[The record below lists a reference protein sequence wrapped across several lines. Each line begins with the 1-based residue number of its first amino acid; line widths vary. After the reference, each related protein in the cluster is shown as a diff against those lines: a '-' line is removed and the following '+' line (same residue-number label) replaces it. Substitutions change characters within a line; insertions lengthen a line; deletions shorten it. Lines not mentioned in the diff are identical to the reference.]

1 MKIKPVKTLPWA
13 LLILL
18 SVLVSAQEARP
29 RLRPLNEQSVNSKT
43 GPGVGAHIPEF
54 AAVDLNGKRQSFDS
68 LKGPKGLVLVCDAK
82 DPRGATWNQNG
93 TVIFAPDFGM
103 NGLFSVTARDAQ
115 SERQRNAVRKRFIA
129 SNYTSRRPS
138 RPPMTVGR
146 FRRPRL

>member
-43 GPGVGAHIPEF
+43 GPAVGAHIPEF

-68 LKGPKGLVLVCDAK
+68 LKGPKGLVLVFARSADWCPYCKTQLADLNRHVDGFRMKGVNVAARTYDSTDILKNFCQPHRHSLSDA
-82 DPRGATWNQNG
+82 
-93 TVIFAPDFGM
+93 
-103 NGLFSVTARDAQ
+103 L
-115 SERQRNAVRKRFIA
+115 
-129 SNYTSRRPS
+129 
-138 RPPMTVGR
+138 
-146 FRRPRL
+146 